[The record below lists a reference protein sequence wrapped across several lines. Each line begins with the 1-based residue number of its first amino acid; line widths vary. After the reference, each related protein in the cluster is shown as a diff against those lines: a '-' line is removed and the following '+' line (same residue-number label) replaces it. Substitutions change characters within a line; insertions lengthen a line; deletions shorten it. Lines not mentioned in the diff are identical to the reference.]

1 MKNFTLFLLAASL
14 CAPSLA
20 QNKVKSLYTSTHS
33 LNVGLLQDAGQPVQ
47 LNRTLFAGYNSICL
61 PMSLEAEA
69 LCKTAEG
76 LQVERLAAIKQEG
89 STLYLYFLDCTGEGI
104 EAGVPYLVY
113 SPKFQT
119 MRAKTELASSIS
131 TDIKSVVKT
140 DGQGNKVTFSSS
152 WESTSE
158 ANRYG
163 IPAKQDTDILQS
175 ILIRTDGDKTFLPTR
190 CGFTWDSQSATA
202 QDIEIRHVACIE
214 GIETSIDK
222 LQAEGSN
229 VDVYNAQGVLVMKQ
243 ANINDAL
250 GKLPT
255 GIYVIGGQK
264 VAVK

>member
-20 QNKVKSLYTSTHS
+20 QNKVKNLYTSTHS

-152 WESTSE
+152 
-158 ANRYG
+158 
-163 IPAKQDTDILQS
+163 
-175 ILIRTDGDKTFLPTR
+175 RTPRPTAASPPSR
-190 CGFTWDSQSATA
+190 TPTA
-202 QDIEIRHVACIE
+202 PMTA
-214 GIETSIDK
+214 
-222 LQAEGSN
+222 
-229 VDVYNAQGVLVMKQ
+229 
-243 ANINDAL
+243 
-250 GKLPT
+250 
-255 GIYVIGGQK
+255 
-264 VAVK
+264 